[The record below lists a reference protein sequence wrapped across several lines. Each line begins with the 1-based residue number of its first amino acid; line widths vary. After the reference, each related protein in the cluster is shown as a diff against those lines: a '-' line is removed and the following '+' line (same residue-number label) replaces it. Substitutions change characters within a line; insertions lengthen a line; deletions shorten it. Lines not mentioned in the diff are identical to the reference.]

1 MSRRT
6 IRAGLAGGL
15 AAALTVLGAAAHAD
29 PNPNPDVGTPIA
41 GKAPLDLYAGVDINR
56 QLEIWVPFAVLF
68 PILFF
73 HHSRSLWLVVEHL
86 LNPAQSLYPIPP
98 KSR

>member
-41 GKAPLDLYAGVDINR
+41 GKAPLDLYEG
-56 QLEIWVPFAVLF
+56 FLF
-68 PILFF
+68 GSRLF
-73 HHSRSLWLVVEHL
+73 HHL
-86 LNPAQSLYPIPP
+86 
-98 KSR
+98 